1 MGLKRKIFSALKDN
15 IIPGLFL
22 WCIGIALVASYYL
35 NESSRSLFLGIIQL
49 KEEYGFLYSA
59 ISTSLFGGLIPF
71 VFMRLSGRDQV
82 GNSLLHGV
90 VFVAYWALRGVDVD
104 TFYRLQGWIFGNGVD
119 WQTIFFKVCVDQF
132 IYCVFWATPVTAGFY
147 SLKEADF
154 SFEKWKKEKKGS
166 DLVEMIIVFTV
177 STWLVWIPGTAI
189 IYSLPAPLQIPLFNL
204 TLCFF
209 VILVSVFSK
218 KEKTA

>member
-82 GNSLLHGV
+82 GNSLFHGV

-104 TFYRLQGWIFGNGVD
+104 AFYRLQGWIFGNGVD
-119 WQTIFFKVCVDQF
+119 WQTIFLRCVL
-132 IYCVFWATPVTAGFY
+132 IN
-147 SLKEADF
+147 L
-154 SFEKWKKEKKGS
+154 
-166 DLVEMIIVFTV
+166 FTV
-177 STWLVWIPGTAI
+177 SFGPHR
-189 IYSLPAPLQIPLFNL
+189 
-204 TLCFF
+204 
-209 VILVSVFSK
+209 
-218 KEKTA
+218 